1 LRDRIVCFGDIIDDV
16 VVVPNGPIRHDTD
29 TSSTIVQRPGGSPAN
44 TAAWLGS
51 LGAGVDFVGV
61 VAAGDAARHAA
72 LLPGVVAHVREH
84 ASLPTGTIVVIVE
97 GESRSM
103 LTSRGANAALD
114 PADAI
119 PELLANTAV
128 LHLTGHALLNDAG
141 AQGFMALI
149 ARARA
154 AGADVSV
161 SPGSVGFIADYGVAA
176 FREAIAGASILF
188 PSLDEGRLLTGLD
201 EPFEV
206 AAALAQD
213 FETVVL
219 TLGAEGVVVG
229 GELIPA
235 VAAKIVDPTG
245 AGDALCAGFLH
256 EWVRSRDA
264 TAAALA
270 GVALAARAVEV
281 RGGRPPA

>member
-1 LRDRIVCFGDIIDDV
+1 
-16 VVVPNGPIRHDTD
+16 
-29 TSSTIVQRPGGSPAN
+29 
-44 TAAWLGS
+44 
-51 LGAGVDFVGV
+51 
-61 VAAGDAARHAA
+61 
-72 LLPGVVAHVREH
+72 
-84 ASLPTGTIVVIVE
+84 
-97 GESRSM
+97 M

-114 PADAI
+114 PADAT
-119 PELLANTAV
+119 PQLLANAAV

-154 AGADVSV
+154 AGADLSV
-161 SPGSVGFIADYGVAA
+161 SPGSVGFIADYGVTA

-201 EPFEV
+201 DPFDV
-206 AAALAQD
+206 AAELACH

-219 TLGAEGVVVG
+219 TLGAEGVIAN
-229 GELIPA
+229 GEHIPA
-235 VAAKIVDPTG
+235 VAAHIVDPTG
-245 AGDALCAGFLH
+245 AGDALCAGFLD
-256 EWVRSRDA
+256 EWVRSRNA
-264 TAAALA
+264 SAAARA